1 MASAQVLPNLAKKQE
16 HLEAGKRRL
25 EEFRKKKAADR
36 AKKVVSTSH
45 VRSATVARHDKQPL
59 DSNGA
64 GTSDGVS
71 EAVVEPSLVVV
82 DENNVIEFVENNE
95 LASYNTHANPPL
107 QTKYYNALSTETVQA
122 PVKNQEFDR
131 YNASHSD
138 GTVNVHYSAQ
148 TQGNNDGFA
157 ISTGATGRNAYGIIT
172 DQSVAS
178 HPQAETNGDSSQPS
192 QYGLEETHLKDN
204 DSHLKDFTF
213 GSPTSHVT
221 VANVSL
227 ENSGSVLLQYNYGYS
242 RPLAT
247 GLTLSSYEDSIQP
260 STKITESYFQV
271 GQNIHA
277 VTESANTVISDM
289 GERNSLSHFR
299 SGNSTPSWPSES
311 PSTAFSFDGRSSSS
325 NVPLYPAVAEISTRR
340 SRPPFLDSIN
350 MPKVPL
356 TEPGRVESSK
366 FSDRD
371 AVASSAFETSFTETE
386 TIHPFSKLRDPNVAS
401 AFEHSMTST
410 VSARNGDDMYGHTFN
425 ENMDRRHDS
434 YSRKQDEDFAAL
446 EQHIE
451 DLTQEKFSLQRALE
465 ASRTLA
471 ESLASENSALT
482 DSYYQQGSVV
492 NQLKSEME
500 KLQEEIKAQ
509 LVSVNYVPTYWEKED
524 LESLKREYANVQLE
538 CNASDEHAKLLA
550 SEVIGLEEKAL
561 RLRSSELK
569 LERQL
574 ENSQAEISSFNGVHD
589 NADWCLTKKMSSLEK
604 ERQDLQ
610 STIDALQ
617 EEKKLLQVKL
627 RKASVNGKFVDVS
640 KSPTNKKDV
649 STSTEDLDTTAD
661 TANLEM
667 HSTAGSDASSSSL
680 LPDDGQL
687 NIPVSS
693 LNIPPDQMRMI
704 LSINTLISELSLEKE
719 ELMQALLAESHESSN
734 LKVLSV
740 CTVLYLVLCLGH
752 KSEMMFKAIQVR
764 LLELNKDLSR
774 KLETQTQR
782 LELLTAQSMANENI
796 STRPLDP
803 RSMQDNTPYAD
814 EGDEGGGK
822 GIGLDNEALSRWA
835 IKAANQQASV
845 ICE

>member
-25 EEFRKKKAADR
+25 EEFRKKKAADQ
-36 AKKVVSTSH
+36 AKKVVSASH
-45 VRSATVARHDKQPL
+45 VHTATVARHDKQPL

-64 GTSDGVS
+64 GTSDGFS

-138 GTVNVHYSAQ
+138 GTVNVNYSAQ
-148 TQGNNDGFA
+148 TQENNDDFT
-157 ISTGATGRNAYGIIT
+157 ISTGATGRNVYGIIT
-172 DQSVAS
+172 DQSVAF
-178 HPQAETNGDSSQPS
+178 HPQAEANGNSSQPS

-227 ENSGSVLLQYNYGYS
+227 ENSGSFLLQYNYGYS
-242 RPLAT
+242 RPMAT

-277 VTESANTVISDM
+277 VTESTNTVISDM

-325 NVPLYPAVAEISTRR
+325 HVPLYPSVAEISTRR
-340 SRPPFLDSIN
+340 SRPSFLDSIN

-386 TIHPFSKLRDPNVAS
+386 TIHPFSMLRDPNVAS

-465 ASRTLA
+465 ASQTLA

-482 DSYYQQGSVV
+482 DSYNQQGSVV

-509 LVSVNYVPTYWEKED
+509 LED

-538 CNASDEHAKLLA
+538 CNASDERAKLLA

-561 RLRSSELK
+561 KLRSSELK

-574 ENSQAEISSFNGVHD
+574 ENSQAEISSFK
-589 NADWCLTKKMSSLEK
+589 KKMSSLEK

-627 RKASVNGKFVDVS
+627 RKASVKGKFVDVS
-640 KSPTNKKDV
+640 KSPANKKDV

-661 TANLEM
+661 TSNLEM

-687 NIPVSS
+687 NIQVSS

-704 LSINTLISELSLEKE
+704 LSINALISELSLEKE

-734 LKVLSV
+734 LK
-740 CTVLYLVLCLGH
+740 
-752 KSEMMFKAIQVR
+752 
-764 LLELNKDLSR
+764 ELNKDISQ

-814 EGDEGGGK
+814 EGDEVVERVLGWIMKLFPGGP
-822 GIGLDNEALSRWA
+822 SRRQTS
-835 IKAANQQASV
+835 KLL
-845 ICE
+845 

>member
-148 TQGNNDGFA
+148 TQENNDDFA

-178 HPQAETNGDSSQPS
+178 HPQAKPMVIPVN
-192 QYGLEETHLKDN
+192 L
-204 DSHLKDFTF
+204 DFTF
-213 GSPTSHVT
+213 GRPTSHVT
-221 VANVSL
+221 VANVCL

-277 VTESANTVISDM
+277 VTESTNTVISDM

-325 NVPLYPAVAEISTRR
+325 HVPLYPAVAEISTRR
-340 SRPPFLDSIN
+340 SRPSFLDSIN

-356 TEPGRVESSK
+356 TESGRVESSK

-434 YSRKQDEDFAAL
+434 YSRKQDENFAAL

-482 DSYYQQGSVV
+482 DSYNQQGSVV

-538 CNASDEHAKLLA
+538 CNASDERAKLLA

-574 ENSQAEISSFNGVHD
+574 ENSQAEISSFNY
-589 NADWCLTKKMSSLEK
+589 WCLIKKMSSLEK
-604 ERQDLQ
+604 ERQDLH

-661 TANLEM
+661 TSNLEM

-687 NIPVSS
+687 NIQVSS
-693 LNIPPDQMRMI
+693 LNIPPDQTRMI
-704 LSINTLISELSLEKE
+704 LSINALTSELSLEKE
-719 ELMQALLAESHESSN
+719 ELMQALLAESHETSN
-734 LKVLSV
+734 L
-740 CTVLYLVLCLGH
+740 
-752 KSEMMFKAIQVR
+752 KSEMMFKAIQVQ
-764 LLELNKDLSR
+764 ELNKDLSR

>member
-36 AKKVVSTSH
+36 AKKVVSASH
-45 VRSATVARHDKQPL
+45 VRTATVARHDKQPL

-138 GTVNVHYSAQ
+138 GTVNVNYSAQ
-148 TQGNNDGFA
+148 TQENNDDFA
-157 ISTGATGRNAYGIIT
+157 ISTGATGRNAYRIIT
-172 DQSVAS
+172 DQSVAF
-178 HPQAETNGDSSQPS
+178 HPQAETNGNSSQPS

-277 VTESANTVISDM
+277 VTESTNTVISDM

-325 NVPLYPAVAEISTRR
+325 HVPLYPAVAEISTRR
-340 SRPPFLDSIN
+340 SRPSFLDSIN

-482 DSYYQQGSVV
+482 DSYNQQGSVV

-500 KLQEEIKAQ
+500 KLHEEIKAQ
-509 LVSVNYVPTYWEKED
+509 LED

-538 CNASDEHAKLLA
+538 CNASDERAKLLA

-574 ENSQAEISSFNGVHD
+574 ENSQAEISSFK
-589 NADWCLTKKMSSLEK
+589 KKMSSLEK

-640 KSPTNKKDV
+640 KNPTNKKDV
-649 STSTEDLDTTAD
+649 STSTEDLAD
-661 TANLEM
+661 TSNLEM

-687 NIPVSS
+687 NIQVSS

-704 LSINTLISELSLEKE
+704 LSINALISELSLEKE

-734 LKVLSV
+734 LK
-740 CTVLYLVLCLGH
+740 
-752 KSEMMFKAIQVR
+752 
-764 LLELNKDLSR
+764 ELNKDLSR

-796 STRPLDP
+796 STRPLGP
-803 RSMQDNTPYAD
+803 RSMQDNAPYAD
-814 EGDEGGGK
+814 EGDEVVERVLGWIMKLFPGGP
-822 GIGLDNEALSRWA
+822 SRRQTS
-835 IKAANQQASV
+835 KLL
-845 ICE
+845 

>member
-36 AKKVVSTSH
+36 AKKVVSASH
-45 VRSATVARHDKQPL
+45 VHTATVARHDKQPL

-64 GTSDGVS
+64 GTSDGF
-71 EAVVEPSLVVV
+71 
-82 DENNVIEFVENNE
+82 N
-95 LASYNTHANPPL
+95 
-107 QTKYYNALSTETVQA
+107 
-122 PVKNQEFDR
+122 
-131 YNASHSD
+131 
-138 GTVNVHYSAQ
+138 
-148 TQGNNDGFA
+148 
-157 ISTGATGRNAYGIIT
+157 
-172 DQSVAS
+172 
-178 HPQAETNGDSSQPS
+178 
-192 QYGLEETHLKDN
+192 
-204 DSHLKDFTF
+204 
-213 GSPTSHVT
+213 
-221 VANVSL
+221 
-227 ENSGSVLLQYNYGYS
+227 
-242 RPLAT
+242 
-247 GLTLSSYEDSIQP
+247 SIQP

-277 VTESANTVISDM
+277 VTESTNTVISDM

-325 NVPLYPAVAEISTRR
+325 HVPLYPAVAEISTRR
-340 SRPPFLDSIN
+340 YRPSFLDSIN

-465 ASRTLA
+465 ASQTLA

-482 DSYYQQGSVV
+482 DSYNQQ
-492 NQLKSEME
+492 
-500 KLQEEIKAQ
+500 
-509 LVSVNYVPTYWEKED
+509 ED

-538 CNASDEHAKLLA
+538 CNASDERCK
-550 SEVIGLEEKAL
+550 VAL
-561 RLRSSELK
+561 KLRSSELK

-574 ENSQAEISSFNGVHD
+574 ENSQAEISSFK
-589 NADWCLTKKMSSLEK
+589 KKMSSLEK

-649 STSTEDLDTTAD
+649 STSTEDLVHLNNADTTAD
-661 TANLEM
+661 NLEM
-667 HSTAGSDASSSSL
+667 HSTAGSDASSSSV

-687 NIPVSS
+687 NIQVSS

-704 LSINTLISELSLEKE
+704 LSINALISELSLEKE

-734 LKVLSV
+734 LK
-740 CTVLYLVLCLGH
+740 
-752 KSEMMFKAIQVR
+752 
-764 LLELNKDLSR
+764 ELNKDLSR

-803 RSMQDNTPYAD
+803 RSMQNTPYAD
-814 EGDEGGGK
+814 EGDEVVERVLGWIMKLFPGGP
-822 GIGLDNEALSRWA
+822 SRR
-835 IKAANQQASV
+835 QTSTRL
-845 ICE
+845 

>member
-1 MASAQVLPNLAKKQE
+1 MASALVLPNLAKKQE

-36 AKKVVSTSH
+36 AKKVVSASH
-45 VRSATVARHDKQPL
+45 VCTATVARHDKQPL

-138 GTVNVHYSAQ
+138 GTVNVNYSAQ
-148 TQGNNDGFA
+148 TQENNDDFA
-157 ISTGATGRNAYGIIT
+157 ISTGATGRTAYRIIT
-172 DQSVAS
+172 DQSVAF
-178 HPQAETNGDSSQPS
+178 HPQAETNGNSSQPS

-204 DSHLKDFTF
+204 ESHLTDFTF

-221 VANVSL
+221 VTNVSL
-227 ENSGSVLLQYNYGYS
+227 ENSGSVLLQYNNGYS

-277 VTESANTVISDM
+277 VTESTNTVISDM
-289 GERNSLSHFR
+289 GEKNSLSHFH

-325 NVPLYPAVAEISTRR
+325 HLPLYPAVAEISTRR
-340 SRPPFLDSIN
+340 SRPSFLDSIN
-350 MPKVPL
+350 MPKIPL

-366 FSDRD
+366 FSDRH
-371 AVASSAFETSFTETE
+371 AVASSAFETSFAETE
-386 TIHPFSKLRDPNVAS
+386 TIHPFSKFRDPNVAS

-465 ASRTLA
+465 ASQTLA

-482 DSYYQQGSVV
+482 DSYNQQGSVV

-509 LVSVNYVPTYWEKED
+509 LED

-574 ENSQAEISSFNGVHD
+574 ENSQAEISSFK
-589 NADWCLTKKMSSLEK
+589 KKMSSLEK

-610 STIDALQ
+610 LTIDALQ

-627 RKASVNGKFVDVS
+627 MKASVNGKFVDVS
-640 KSPTNKKDV
+640 KNPTNKKDV

-661 TANLEM
+661 TSNLEM

-687 NIPVSS
+687 NIQVAS

-704 LSINTLISELSLEKE
+704 LSINALISELSLEKE
-719 ELMQALLAESHESSN
+719 KLMQALLAESHESSN
-734 LKVLSV
+734 LK
-740 CTVLYLVLCLGH
+740 
-752 KSEMMFKAIQVR
+752 
-764 LLELNKDLSR
+764 ELNKDLSR

-803 RSMQDNTPYAD
+803 CSMQDNTPYAD
-814 EGDEGGGK
+814 EGDEVVERVLGWIMKLFPGGP
-822 GIGLDNEALSRWA
+822 SRRQTS
-835 IKAANQQASV
+835 KLL
-845 ICE
+845 